1 MTGSHDNFSTGHKRI
16 FFSAMNEVTMEK
28 KNPCTHTHVYTPVG
42 FMISAGTQSGSKN
55 RKQSPVYL
63 PLSVYLYIFQS
74 SLLPD
79 NQL

>member
-1 MTGSHDNFSTGHKRI
+1 MTGPHDNFSTGQKHI
-16 FFSAMNEVTMEK
+16 FLSAMNEVTMK
-28 KNPCTHTHVYTPVG
+28 KTRIHTHVHTPVG
-42 FMISAGTQSGSKN
+42 FMISARTQSGSKN

-63 PLSVYLYIFQS
+63 SISVYLYIFQS